1 MQGEI
6 RVESRPGRGSVFEA
20 RVPYVPLA
28 HHKPQTD
35 SDGAAP
41 LPEQALR
48 GVSILLVEDDEIN
61 RAMLEVNLLEAG
73 ARLVMVEDGAQAV
86 ERVRLAGPQAFD
98 IVLMDIQMPV
108 MDGYEAARRILQM
121 APALPIIGQ
130 TAHAFHE
137 DRDKC
142 LAAGMVG
149 HVAKPIDPPALVKLM
164 LQFLA
169 GRRSSG

>member
-6 RVESRPGRGSVFEA
+6 RVESRPGRGSVFEV
-20 RVPYVPLA
+20 RLPYIQPLA
-28 HHKPQTD
+28 HPRPSRQRRCV
-35 SDGAAP
+35 P
-41 LPEQALR
+41 LPDKPLA

-61 RAMLEVNLLEAG
+61 RAMLEVNLLED
-73 ARLVMVEDGAQAV
+73 DGPPGDGRRRCPGRRTCA
-86 ERVRLAGPQAFD
+86 LDGPQAYD

-121 APALPIIGQ
+121 APGLPIIGQ

-149 HVAKPIDPPALVKLM
+149 HIAKPIDPPALVKLM

-169 GRRSSG
+169 GRPSSG